1 MVSDRRLELSL
12 QPSVLRWARERSSLD
27 LEELAHKAGVKVER
41 VRDWEETGRISIA
54 QVERLAQKTHTPEG
68 FLYLPF
74 PPEDRLQIPDLRT
87 VGDTPPPRPSPD
99 LLDTVHAMERRQA
112 WMRDELIEQ
121 GADRL
126 PFVGSAT
133 PDAPTEDVARAM
145 RDVLDL
151 QGGWAAD
158 VPTWTDALRMLHGR
172 IDEAGV
178 LTVSNGVVG
187 NNTHRRLDPDEF
199 RGFSLVDEYASLVFV
214 NAADFKSA
222 QMFTL
227 IHELAHIWMNASGV
241 DNPNLGDPDAP
252 RPDIEQRSNA
262 IAAEFLIP
270 AADLRVV
277 WARVSNSADR
287 FEQVAR
293 IYKTSRIVA
302 ARRALDLNLIGR
314 TEFFDFYAEYEAE
327 ERRTQRPQGEGGD
340 FWKTQGARLGRRFS
354 QAVVEAVQ
362 EGRLLYRDAY
372 SLTGLQGPTFDK
384 YVDRVRAE
392 S

>member
-1 MVSDRRLELSL
+1 
-12 QPSVLRWARERSSLD
+12 
-27 LEELAHKAGVKVER
+27 
-41 VRDWEETGRISIA
+41 
-54 QVERLAQKTHTPEG
+54 
-68 FLYLPF
+68 
-74 PPEDRLQIPDLRT
+74 
-87 VGDTPPPRPSPD
+87 
-99 LLDTVHAMERRQA
+99 
-112 WMRDELIEQ
+112 
-121 GADRL
+121 
-126 PFVGSAT
+126 
-133 PDAPTEDVARAM
+133 
-145 RDVLDL
+145 
-151 QGGWAAD
+151 
-158 VPTWTDALRMLHGR
+158 MLHGR

-227 IHELAHIWMNASGV
+227 IHEVAHIWMNASGV

-270 AADLRVV
+270 ANELRAA
-277 WARVSNSADR
+277 WEALSGSADR

-293 IYKTSRIVA
+293 RYKTSRIVA
-302 ARRALDLNLIGR
+302 ARRALDLNLIRR
-314 TEFFDFYAEYEAE
+314 TEFFDFYAEYEAD
-327 ERRTQRPQGEGGD
+327 ERRTQQSRGEGGH
-340 FWKTQGARLGRRFS
+340 FWNTQGVRLGRRFS
-354 QAVVEAVQ
+354 QAVVQAVQ

-372 SLTGLQGPTFDK
+372 SLTGLRGSTFDK
-384 YVDRVRAE
+384 LVERVRAE